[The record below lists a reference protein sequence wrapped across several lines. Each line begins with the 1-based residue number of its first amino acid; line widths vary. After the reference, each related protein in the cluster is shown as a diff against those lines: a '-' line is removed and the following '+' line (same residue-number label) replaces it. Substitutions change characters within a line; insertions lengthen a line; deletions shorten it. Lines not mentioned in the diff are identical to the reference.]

1 MALARGVDPHER
13 PPTLLRDVYKYYRK
27 LATCAI
33 EVDPKILDFSCGSRN
48 TVHADGNA
56 IVQCGMISKKT
67 IAASCCNLADTF
79 DTDQEVSH
87 QDAVCYEVKDLP
99 G

>member
-1 MALARGVDPHER
+1 MALARGVNLHER
-13 PPTLLRDVYKYYRK
+13 PPTLLSDVYKYYRK
-27 LATCAI
+27 LAISAI
-33 EVDPKILDFSCGSRN
+33 EVDPKILDFSYGSRK

-56 IVQCGMISKKT
+56 VVQCGKISKNT
-67 IAASCCNLADTF
+67 IAASCCNIADTF